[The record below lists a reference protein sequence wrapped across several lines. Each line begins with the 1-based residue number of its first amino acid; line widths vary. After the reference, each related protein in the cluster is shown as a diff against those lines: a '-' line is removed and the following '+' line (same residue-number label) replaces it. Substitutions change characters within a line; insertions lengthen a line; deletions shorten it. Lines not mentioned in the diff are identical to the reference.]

1 MSLGVPLGLKQQKRA
16 LRLGRGAGPTALPEP
31 LSLLF
36 TPPQVFLRVPPKASP
51 CKARLGCWSPTG
63 KDGST
68 RHLLSGC
75 WSCSLPFSSGLSNG
89 HEDAYNEILLPA
101 SNSTLDP
108 ELRPRLVRGPWLCL
122 PRLPVR
128 RGLTFMWDLRLSL
141 RAHRNGQSGHW
152 WLFKP
157 VWITMCRFQ

>member
-36 TPPQVFLRVPPKASP
+36 TPPQVFLWVPPNASP
-51 CKARLGCWSPTG
+51 CKARLGCWSPIGT
-63 KDGST
+63 DGST

-89 HEDAYNEILLPA
+89 HEDAYNKILSNADPFTRIALYLRPWAQTPAGARALAVPA
-101 SNSTLDP
+101 SPSRPQGAYLHVGFEIVLASTP
-108 ELRPRLVRGPWLCL
+108 ERTERTLM
-122 PRLPVR
+122 
-128 RGLTFMWDLRLSL
+128 TF
-141 RAHRNGQSGHW
+141 
-152 WLFKP
+152 
-157 VWITMCRFQ
+157 